1 MTSHWSWRGE
11 FKLRS
16 LPLSITY
23 LGNYLNSFLSFAP
36 AACMLVHLNSKHPMK
51 TPNTTHR
58 RSTLSSWQHPP
69 RVKSTVLRRIRTIT
83 TELEAIQAEM
93 HDELTGSEN
102 KIARFF
108 EDNTALQ
115 TLNDLKA
122 ELDQL
127 RRILWFYIEETAA
140 NITSGAKPEQQ
151 AQRLQHFTELLRA
164 LSTPDA
170 DEAAEKKPAASFFE
184 RLDVVMDTYMQ
195 DKNLRLKSRT

>member
-1 MTSHWSWRGE
+1 
-11 FKLRS
+11 
-16 LPLSITY
+16 
-23 LGNYLNSFLSFAP
+23 
-36 AACMLVHLNSKHPMK
+36 MLVHLNSKHPMK